1 VAPIANE
8 LISEQLKPGRLTLRG
23 SAAWEQTQ
31 LTPGVSTQAAPF
43 QFGFVTCTGD
53 RIQMTTSHTVLLL
66 GVVTGWG
73 GLLASLVLLFRN
85 PLFAVLGI
93 LAAMALL
100 LAAIASFVKKTEAK
114 KVR

>member
-1 VAPIANE
+1 MRLSNN
-8 LISEQLKPGRLTLRG
+8 LNFEQLKLGQLVLWG

-43 QFGFVTCTGD
+43 QFGLATSEGERT
-53 RIQMTTSHTVLLL
+53 QMTTSHAALLL

-73 GLLASLVLLFRN
+73 GLLAGLVLLFRN
-85 PLFAVLGI
+85 PLVAVLAI

-100 LAAIASFVKKTEAK
+100 LALVA
-114 KVR
+114 RLCQDN